1 MLLKSLFSP
10 DNVPEYIL
18 TLRVPWNNL
27 YLAFYLEAIAF
38 FSAFAGFIYP
48 LYSLII
54 SIYLLNS
61 LVCKICI

>member
-1 MLLKSLFSP
+1 MLLKSLFST

-18 TLRVPWNNL
+18 TLRVPWNNH
-27 YLAFYLEAIAF
+27 AFYLEAIAF

-48 LYSLII
+48 LYFLII